1 MRLDFNVRDRP
12 GHLCPGDN
20 GQNNARSPDYPLS
33 YDPLLLKD
41 TKCWVE
47 YVMNRWND
55 SLASVINIRTTAK

>member
-47 YVMNRWND
+47 YVMNR
-55 SLASVINIRTTAK
+55 

>member
-1 MRLDFNVRDRP
+1 MRLDLNVRDRP

-20 GQNNARSPDYPLS
+20 AQNNARSPYYPLS

-47 YVMNRWND
+47 
-55 SLASVINIRTTAK
+55 